1 MYSSYTKNL
10 QTNPANIDDVSQK
23 KINKFK
29 IVRLAKAGA
38 AGSGYWFSGELTEDW
53 RTRLSGV
60 TISNKVIPVLDN
72 NCISFSISQ
81 EFDSFWDKVTG
92 NQAVQL
98 IDKVASAA
106 RMFSGKPDQ
115 RIHVSKY
122 VKMPVL
128 KAVGP
133 IQISS
138 SLKFNFYF
146 GQAGLYDGLEEVVK
160 PIIAIASTFMPGGN
174 GWGNA
179 PSTEW
184 ALSVAVR
191 DIMKTFANEIFSKK
205 GDVDKEKRILST
217 DPKYSGPNGEYYDP
231 QSPEYAT
238 AYMEDWKAKY
248 DQQNPDSTKGADDA
262 WKEAVEKNHVPS
274 YVAKNYTNSQA
285 TTHMTQGE
293 LYSHQG
299 QAANAAAEAAASNNS
314 SSKNEAANMNSLR
327 DTWNSPDG
335 IKIIEKV
342 AAGLSDLQNKI
353 YEAIDHAGSEVAQ
366 AYKGCRIQ
374 IGRYVTP
381 SFLVKDVSWDFDF
394 TNIDQN
400 GFPTKGSVTLGG
412 LESIV
417 AGGGGMIG
425 NPPNEIKSLSDG
437 KKEAAVDK
445 AYIDNSS
452 TEKQENPVT
461 ET

>member
-38 AGSGYWFSGELTEDW
+38 AGSGYWSSGELTEDW

-184 ALSVAVR
+184 ALNVAVR
-191 DIMKTFANEIFSKK
+191 DIMKTFANEISSKK
-205 GDVDKEKRILST
+205 GDINIEKRILST
-217 DPKYSGPNGEYYDP
+217 DPKFSGPNGEYYDP

-238 AYMEDWKAKY
+238 AYETDWKAKY
-248 DQQNPDSTKGADDA
+248 DQQNPDSTKSADDA

-274 YVAKNYTNSQA
+274 YVAKNYHAGQQQA
-285 TTHMTQGE
+285 HENPAEREQRH
-293 LYSHQG
+293 HQEA
-299 QAANAAAEAAASNNS
+299 QAAAAAANNS
-314 SSKNEAANMNSLR
+314 SSGNDKAKMDFLK

-353 YEAIDHAGSEVAQ
+353 YEAIDHAGGEVAQ

-437 KKEAAVDK
+437 KKEAAEDK
-445 AYIDNSS
+445 AYMDNSS

>member
-191 DIMKTFANEIFSKK
+191 DIMKTFANEISNKK
-205 GDVDKEKRILST
+205 GDIDKEKRILST

-274 YVAKNYTNSQA
+274 YVAKNYTNSQQ

-293 LYSHQG
+293 LYSYQG
-299 QAANAAAEAAASNNS
+299 QAANAAAEAAANNNS
-314 SSKNEAANMNSLR
+314 SGNDKANMNFLK

-342 AAGLSDLQNKI
+342 AANLSDLQNKI
-353 YEAIDHAGSEVAQ
+353 YEAIDHAGGEVAQ

-437 KKEAAVDK
+437 KKEAAEDK
-445 AYIDNSS
+445 AYMGNSS
-452 TEKQENPVT
+452 TEKQENPVI

>member
-10 QTNPANIDDVSQK
+10 QINPANIDDVSQK

-38 AGSGYWFSGELTEDW
+38 AGAGYWFSGELEEDW

-191 DIMKTFANEIFSKK
+191 DIMKTFANEISSKK
-205 GDVDKEKRILST
+205 GDIDKEKRILST
-217 DPKYSGPNGEYYDP
+217 DPKFSGPNGEYYDP

-248 DQQNPDSTKGADDA
+248 DQQNPDSTKSADDA

-274 YVAKNYTNSQA
+274 YVAKNYTNSQQ

-293 LYSHQG
+293 LYVHQG
-299 QAANAAAEAAASNNS
+299 QAANAAAEAAANNS
-314 SSKNEAANMNSLR
+314 SSGNDKANMDLLK
-327 DTWNSPDG
+327 DTWNSSDG

-342 AAGLSDLQNKI
+342 AAGLSGLQNKI
-353 YEAIDHAGSEVAQ
+353 YEAIDHAGGEVAQ

-437 KKEAAVDK
+437 KKEAAEDK
-445 AYIDNSS
+445 AYMDNSS